1 MNGLTAMAHRITTIS
16 VRLRVRII
24 HAAVGAITE
33 NDVLLAATSNAII
46 VGFNVRPEKKAAA
59 IATRENVDIRLHTV
73 IYNVVDEMKQ
83 AMAGV
88 LEPVTK
94 ETYMGTAE
102 VRDTFRVPK
111 VGTIAGCYVTEGQIS
126 RNAQVRLLRDAV
138 VVYEGKV
145 SSLKRF
151 KDDASEVRSGFECG
165 IGLQGYN
172 DLKVG
177 DAIEAFVTEKVAAEL
192 GV

>member
-1 MNGLTAMAHRITTIS
+1 
-16 VRLRVRII
+16 
-24 HAAVGAITE
+24 
-33 NDVLLAATSNAII
+33 
-46 VGFNVRPEKKAAA
+46 
-59 IATRENVDIRLHTV
+59 
-73 IYNVVDEMKQ
+73 
-83 AMAGV
+83 
-88 LEPVTK
+88 
-94 ETYMGTAE
+94 MGTAE

-111 VGTIAGCYVTEGQIS
+111 VWTIAGCYVTEGQIS

-172 DLKVG
+172 DLKIG
-177 DAIEAFVTEKVAAEL
+177 DVIEAFVTEKVAAEL